1 MIQRGCERNVITFSS
16 LISAAE
22 KAGRTDLALQLFDR
36 MHEERCRP
44 NVVTY
49 NSLIA
54 ACAHGKE
61 DVGKRLRSGTLYEQE
76 WPGRLI

>member
-1 MIQRGCERNVITFSS
+1 MVARGCERNVITFSS

-22 KAGRTDLALQLFDR
+22 KAGRPDLALQLWDT
-36 MHEERCRP
+36 MHAEGCRP

-54 ACAHGKE
+54 ACAHGE
-61 DVGKRLRSGTLYEQE
+61 EGWGCVGCWRGGAGVGARQ
-76 WPGRLI
+76 